1 MKKLSHQLSWFV
13 AVGTSAAFVH
23 WVVVV
28 LLVSG
33 AYLTPLVANVVGWV
47 VAFGVSFM
55 GHYQLTFRY
64 QRGHIKDAVWRFF
77 LLSAIGFAINETS
90 YAILLK
96 QTRLPY
102 ELLLAIILVGVAAFT
117 FLASRLWAFN
127 PGRRTK

>member
-1 MKKLSHQLSWFV
+1 MKKLSHQLSWFI
-13 AVGTSAAFVH
+13 AVGTSAALVH

-33 AYLTPLVANVVGWV
+33 QYLTPLVANVIGWL

-55 GHYQLTFRY
+55 GHYQLTFRH
-64 QRGHIKDAVWRFF
+64 QRGHIRDAVWRFF
-77 LLSAIGFAINETS
+77 VLSALGFAINETS

-102 ELLLAIILVGVAAFT
+102 ELLLAIILVAVAAFT
-117 FLASRLWAFN
+117 FVASRFWAFSAR
-127 PGRRTK
+127 GSAQ